1 MARRDWEFRILG
13 GLGLDERGSPLNH
26 WNLVLAGLGGQGVMT
41 ISQILAA
48 AASTEGLKVK
58 FFEGTGITQ
67 RGGGVY
73 AFVRFGEAYS
83 PRIPVGE
90 ADAIVSLEISEI
102 VAVIHYLKSGGQV
115 WTSSEKIH
123 SYYSKLDPQSYPDQE
138 RVEATVRLKTEDLH
152 LIPGDRLAQEA
163 EAPMAVNMVMMG
175 AFSRG
180 NDFLKT
186 ESITGAIGQTNPEF
200 AEPSLRAFWKGHQF
214 VEKGERLDDR

>member
-1 MARRDWEFRILG
+1 
-13 GLGLDERGSPLNH
+13 
-26 WNLVLAGLGGQGVMT
+26 MT

-48 AASTEGLKVK
+48 AASREGLEVRL
-58 FFEGTGITQ
+58 FEGTGITQ

-90 ADAIVSLEISEI
+90 ADTIVSLEISEVI
-102 VAVIHYLKSGGQV
+102 TVIHFLKSGGQV

-123 SYYSKLDPQSYPDQE
+123 GYYSKLYPQSYPDQE
-138 RVEATVRLKTEDLH
+138 RIETTIRLKTEDLH
-152 LIPGDRLAQEA
+152 VIPGDRLAQEA
-163 EAPMAVNMVMMG
+163 EARMAVNMVMMG

-186 ESITGAIGQTNPEF
+186 ESITGAIGQTNPKF
-200 AEPSLRAFWKGHQF
+200 AEPNLKAFWKGYQF